1 MKKALVILCGG
12 KSSRMGTDKT
22 FLPFGSDSLLR
33 YQVARFQP
41 YFDKIYVSV
50 QDKQDKDFDYF
61 EYCGCEEI
69 PDLYPGLGPMGGLY
83 SCLSYVS
90 EDILYFNAVDT
101 PFSDPELAAALCRT
115 LEEHPE
121 YSSCLLKNPQGE
133 IQPLQGAYS
142 KAVLPA
148 LKQRISE
155 KRLAIRSIFELC
167 PPHIY
172 EKFHREE
179 QFFNMND
186 PHSYYYG
193 LQKLAQ
199 SRPGEF
205 PAAFTSGQA
214 ADSPLTLQTADVK
227 GHIAKPLAT
236 SIPVL
241 SFAAKSGTGKTTYL
255 EKLLPILKKKHL
267 RIAVLKHDAHGFQMD
282 KPGKDSYRLTQ
293 AGADH
298 MILTSADQTAA
309 IFTHKEEN
317 PDLSFLLSKIQNV
330 DLILTE
336 GYKLENMPKIELLRK
351 GYNETPHCNP
361 ENLLGFV
368 CDFPFETELPTFDL
382 NNPEEIVDFILQY
395 IKQFNR

>member
-1 MKKALVILCGG
+1 MTKALVILCGG

-22 FLPFGSDSLLR
+22 FLPFGADSLLR
-33 YQVARFQP
+33 YQVARFRP

-50 QDKQDKDFDYF
+50 QDKQDKNFNYY

-83 SCLSYVS
+83 SCLSYVR

-101 PFSDPELAAALCRT
+101 PFSDPKLAADLCQT

-121 YSSCLLKNPQGE
+121 YSSCLLKNPKGE

-186 PHSYYYG
+186 PQSYYYG

-205 PAAFTSGQA
+205 PVSFGNHCPAE
-214 ADSPLTLQTADVK
+214 
-227 GHIAKPLAT
+227 
-236 SIPVL
+236 IPIPML

-255 EKLLPILKKKHL
+255 EKLLPLLKKKHL
-267 RIAVLKHDAHGFQMD
+267 RIAVIKHDAHGFQMD

-298 MILTSADQTAA
+298 MILTSSDQTAA
-309 IFTHKEEN
+309 IFTHKEETPN
-317 PDLSFLLSKIQNV
+317 LSFLLSKVQNV

-351 GYNETPHCNP
+351 GYNETPNCNP
-361 ENLLGFV
+361 ENLLGIV
-368 CDFPFETELPTFDL
+368 CDFPYETKLPIFDM
-382 NNPEEIVDFILQY
+382 NKPEEMADFILQY
-395 IKQFNR
+395 IRQFRERS